1 MTADRPIPFPP
12 FVLIVES
19 TTPAAMTVGCIHI
32 PHYPAWALR
41 RQGSEASLVV
51 VEGGRVVGAGP
62 GAREGGVEVG
72 MTTHRAQSILPDATV
87 LPRDTAL
94 EAALWEEI
102 EQKLNATTPYVE
114 RDRPGRSFIR
124 PHDEDGLEAVV
135 DEIGAH
141 AALAPTR
148 TDAHLGATKAVA
160 GELLRIS
167 SEHACAFRQK
177 LSVHR
182 LTHLGVPEETA
193 ERLELFGYDTVA
205 AAADLTKR
213 HLTAQFGDTG
223 KHLYRLLH
231 TDDDPSVAAYTPPPT
246 IEETHRFDLP
256 EGEPGPLKAAIDEL
270 LETAL
275 EALDG
280 RAAQRLTLRLQCR
293 ERGAK
298 VTARILRDPQCSE
311 HALRTTA
318 HTLLD
323 DLLQSDHQV
332 DELTVELGALQQPG
346 GEQGHLFFRRPAV
359 RTAVETVHERYPGVL
374 QRAVLVPDG
383 VFPEDRVRY
392 ETAG

>member
-1 MTADRPIPFPP
+1 MN
-12 FVLIVES
+12 
-19 TTPAAMTVGCIHI
+19 VGCIHI

-41 RQGSEASLVV
+41 RQESEASLVV

-62 GAREGGVEVG
+62 EAREGGVEIG
-72 MTTHRAQSILPDATV
+72 MTTHRARSMMPDATT

-94 EAALWEEI
+94 ETAVWEEI

-114 RDRPGRSFIR
+114 RDRPGRSFVR
-124 PHDEDGLEAVV
+124 PHDETGLAAVV
-135 DEIGAH
+135 EEIGAH
-141 AALAPTR
+141 AALGPTR

-167 SEHACAFRQK
+167 SEHVRAFRRK

-182 LTHLGVPEETA
+182 LTHLGVPEEIT

-213 HLTAQFGDTG
+213 HLTAQFGEAG
-223 KHLYRLLH
+223 ERLYRLLSAG
-231 TDDDPSVAAYTPPPT
+231 DDPSVAAYTPPPT
-246 IEETHRFDLP
+246 LEETHRFELP
-256 EGEPGPLKAAIDEL
+256 ESEPGPLKAAIDEL
-270 LETAL
+270 IENAL

-293 ERGAK
+293 ERGAE
-298 VTARILRDPQCSE
+298 VTARTLREPQSSE
-311 HALRTTA
+311 HALCTTA

-323 DLLQSDHQV
+323 DLLQPDHQV
-332 DELTVELGALQQPG
+332 DELTVELGALQQPA

-359 RTAVETVHERYPGVL
+359 RKAVEAVHERYPGVL
-374 QRAVLVPDG
+374 KRAVLVSDA

-392 ETAG
+392 EPAA